1 VSGAAA
7 DGIGRRPD
15 SRPEAAPAVG
25 GAGGFNAVQKI
36 LTTTTAAI
44 AFSREA
50 GDGNRTRTVSLGMET
65 MPAWAHGGQG
75 QSCPYLTVSARQ
87 GSFVDR

>member
-1 VSGAAA
+1 MLAGSLWPA
-7 DGIGRRPD
+7 DGPWIVHAVLKWAQTDGQRR
-15 SRPEAAPAVG
+15 SRVRESPTVATL
-25 GAGGFNAVQKI
+25 F
-36 LTTTTAAI
+36 
-44 AFSREA
+44 AFGA
-50 GDGNRTRTVSLGMET
+50 GDGNRTRTISLGMET

>member
-1 VSGAAA
+1 MAT
-7 DGIGRRPD
+7 
-15 SRPEAAPAVG
+15 
-25 GAGGFNAVQKI
+25 GAGSTRQLAHPIRMYATLFAYG
-36 LTTTTAAI
+36 
-44 AFSREA
+44 A

-75 QSCPYLTVSARQ
+75 QSCPYVTVSARQ